1 MIGTLLPA
9 PPPPGHRRRAVRGAG
24 RDHDHPLNGQQQ
36 IVILAV
42 TAQDAEVLKFAQ
54 MDGNISLVLRSP
66 RDCTTK
72 PVDGGTYCPVV
83 ATTGI
88 TLRRLVDDR
97 GVLPPT
103 VVQVI
108 QPTPLPGHASPAQR
122 SPSRSPTAASSRS
135 AGDQPADR
143 ATPAP
148 EPPPAP
154 PRPLRSDPQDMAD
167 QIRVLIVDDI
177 PETRDH
183 LAKLLGFETDI
194 VVVGAAASGREAL
207 EMAAQL
213 TPDVVLMDINMPDM
227 DGIAA
232 TERLSAEVPTAAVV
246 MMSVQGEADYLRRSM
261 LAGAREFLVKPF
273 SSDELTSSIR
283 QVYTREREKLSRI
296 AVQPAAPSSG
306 TAAAKPAVVP
316 VREDAEP
323 GRIVAVFGPKGGVGR
338 TTLAVNLAVAAAT
351 ELGQRTCLVDAS
363 FQFGDVGV
371 LLNLNPKNKSIAD
384 LIPELE
390 AGEPESLDTFLIN
403 HSAGIRVLLAPP
415 SPEMAELITPPGV
428 KRMLEALRA
437 THDLVIVDCMSSFN
451 DTTIAILDLA
461 DTVLTMLSLE
471 ITSIKNI
478 RLFLEVADQL
488 GYGSDKIRLV
498 LNRADSSL
506 GIRVADVEHSIGRR
520 VDHTIVSDGRSVVY
534 ALNRGVPFFL
544 SNREAQVSQDVL
556 RLASAVAGTNPA
568 GGRRA
573 GQEERTE
580 EVAVRMAMTWQRRSG
595 RHVAEGV

>member
-1 MIGTLLPA
+1 
-9 PPPPGHRRRAVRGAG
+9 
-24 RDHDHPLNGQQQ
+24 
-36 IVILAV
+36 
-42 TAQDAEVLKFAQ
+42 
-54 MDGNISLVLRSP
+54 
-66 RDCTTK
+66 
-72 PVDGGTYCPVV
+72 
-83 ATTGI
+83 
-88 TLRRLVDDR
+88 
-97 GVLPPT
+97 
-103 VVQVI
+103 
-108 QPTPLPGHASPAQR
+108 
-122 SPSRSPTAASSRS
+122 
-135 AGDQPADR
+135 
-143 ATPAP
+143 
-148 EPPPAP
+148 
-154 PRPLRSDPQDMAD
+154 MAD

-183 LAKLLGFETDI
+183 LSKLLGFETDFE
-194 VVVGAAASGREAL
+194 VVGAAASGREAL

-213 TPDVVLMDINMPDM
+213 KPDVVLMDINMPDM

-232 TERLSAEVPTAAVV
+232 TELLAAAVPSAAVV

-283 QVYTREREKLSRI
+283 QVYTREREKLARI
-296 AVQPAAPSSG
+296 AVQPAAAG
-306 TAAAKPAVVP
+306 GGGAAPKPASA
-316 VREDAEP
+316 VREDGEP

-437 THDLVIVDCMSSFN
+437 THDLVVVDCMSTFN
-451 DTTIAILDLA
+451 DTTLAILDLA

-478 RLFLEVADQL
+478 RLFLEVAEQL
-488 GYGSDKIRLV
+488 GYGPEKVRLV

-556 RLASAVAGTNPA
+556 RLAQAVAGTRSAEAGEPA
-568 GGRRA
+568 KKSAQKKSLFAWR
-573 GQEERTE
+573 
-580 EVAVRMAMTWQRRSG
+580 
-595 RHVAEGV
+595 